1 MHDVQLVYIFRVGK
15 LTLKTMIVYQGEVEN
30 EEKLDSNL
38 ETKSDEKPLE
48 EEENENIKESI
59 PENISIAVNPIKP
72 VTPVTFPESGTESEV
87 CLYTH
92 NFLSQHCMYQ
102 VVSYLLIHMHVLIYV
117 VSRILI

>member
-1 MHDVQLVYIFRVGK
+1 MTYHWYTFFRNGK

-30 EEKLDSNL
+30 EEKLESNL
-38 ETKSDEKPLE
+38 ETKFDEKPVE
-48 EEENENIKESI
+48 EEENANIKDSI
-59 PENISIAVNPIKP
+59 PENSSIAINPIKP

-92 NFLSQHCMYQ
+92 VCLSQHCMYQ

-117 VSRILI
+117 VSQF